1 MHPAR
6 LALSDKAIIA
16 LRFASSGQQ
25 IIRDTELP
33 GFFVMI
39 GKRTKT
45 FMAQGD
51 LRVNGKRRSI
61 RIKVGEVGEIKT
73 REARA
78 KAKELL
84 GSIANGVDPR
94 SKHSLGVMRKK
105 MGSPRAAPAAPPCAP
120 HGLGI
125 AIHISSVKVE
135 VRARSKTSV
144 ITWNG

>member
-1 MHPAR
+1 MYPTR
-6 LALSDKAIIA
+6 LALSDKAIVA
-16 LRFASSGQQ
+16 FHFAPSGQR
-25 IIRDTELP
+25 IIRDTQLP

-51 LRVNGKRRSI
+51 LRVNGKRQSI

-84 GSIANGVDPR
+84 GSIAKGVDPPPKTKPLSDTRSDQADQHQRSHLARRMDALSRFTPQPQR
-94 SKHSLGVMRKK
+94 SK
-105 MGSPRAAPAAPPCAP
+105 
-120 HGLGI
+120 
-125 AIHISSVKVE
+125 
-135 VRARSKTSV
+135 
-144 ITWNG
+144 

>member
-51 LRVNGKRRSI
+51 LRVDGKRQSI
-61 RIKVGEVGEIKT
+61 RIKIGEVGEIKT

-84 GSIANGVDPR
+84 GSIAKGADPR
-94 SKHSLGVMRKK
+94 SKAQSWSDAQEKGIASSRASGPTL
-105 MGSPRAAPAAPPCAP
+105 RAAWT
-120 HGLGI
+120 
-125 AIHISSVKVE
+125 
-135 VRARSKTSV
+135 R
-144 ITWNG
+144 